1 VKNRTRAVCLKYLG
15 RQFHAAGLAGENAL
29 SPNSAHQL
37 IDLHIFKT
45 ALLVSVLKKKQ
56 RKCNQ
61 KQERNYF

>member
-37 IDLHIFKT
+37 INLHIYFQDCIISLCFEKKT
-45 ALLVSVLKKKQ
+45 K
-56 RKCNQ
+56 
-61 KQERNYF
+61 EM